1 MRTLPA
7 CLILVAVT
15 LGAAC
20 TDDHGIGDA
29 RARWAKQELTTYRFT
44 STRTCFCPTE
54 ITRPMQIDVAAGQVI
69 SAVYVDDQQPVSDSV
84 RPQLW
89 TIDKVF
95 DVIQSA
101 IDQGADHIEAHY
113 DPALGYPT
121 SLGIDYDQQS
131 SDGGIM
137 LQLSGVTPSVP

>member
-1 MRTLPA
+1 MRALSA
-7 CLILVAVT
+7 CLILVAIT
-15 LGAAC
+15 LGPAC

-29 RARWAKQELTTYRFT
+29 RARWTKQGPANYRFM

-54 ITRPMQIDVAAGQVI
+54 ITRPMQIDVASRQLI
-69 SAVYVDDQQPVSDSV
+69 RAVYVDDQQPVSDSY

-89 TIDKVF
+89 TVDQAF

-121 SLGIDYDQQS
+121 SVGIDYEQQS

-137 LQLSGVTPSVP
+137 LQLSGVTPTAP